1 MIRRLE
7 ALIRELQASDRSGR
21 LLGLVVGDLA
31 GLQAPRAEIE
41 RLTVDPEVRSTLLA
55 FLEQLRALKDI
66 EQEAAEDARFYAT
79 AERVQ

>member
-7 ALIRELQASDRSGR
+7 ALIRELQSADSSGR
-21 LLGLVVGDLA
+21 LLGLVVGELG
-31 GLQAPRAEIE
+31 GLQAARNELQ